1 MLRVESDSSKKSI
14 CLTQK
19 TEKEDVIFLGGGVKF
34 ITMMVVVGS
43 APPHSSCS
51 HAPARRLYPEALMY
65 S

>member
-34 ITMMVVVGS
+34 IKMMVVVGS
-43 APPHSSCS
+43 APPTPPVLMRR
-51 HAPARRLYPEALMY
+51 PAVSIPRR
-65 S
+65 